1 MKCLCVCVC
10 LLWSLVCGHS
20 RFLLCGV
27 YPAEAIWQ
35 TDSLTVSFG
44 LFDSS
49 EDMCAHVCVC
59 FTTNFCFASLRFHC
73 SAAVHYCRHC
83 DAWSIVEREVL
94 VETDRQSVGQS
105 KVSRTSL
112 NSKRTRDDWT
122 TTDKCS
128 SQREHICCLVLYFV
142 SPTQTFSFSRWKRT
156 NSQRQ
161 MTGRAELSWAQC
173 CAVHEQ

>member
-44 LFDSS
+44 LLDSS

-59 FTTNFCFASLRFHC
+59 FTTANFCFASLRFHC

-122 TTDKCS
+122 
-128 SQREHICCLVLYFV
+128 
-142 SPTQTFSFSRWKRT
+142 
-156 NSQRQ
+156 
-161 MTGRAELSWAQC
+161 RAYLP
-173 CAVHEQ
+173 CALLCFPHSNFFFFPLKEN

>member
-10 LLWSLVCGHS
+10 LFWSLVCGHS

-27 YPAEAIWQ
+27 YPTEAIWQ

-44 LFDSS
+44 LLDSS

-73 SAAVHYCRHC
+73 SAVHYCRHC

-94 VETDRQSVGQS
+94 VETDRRS
-105 KVSRTSL
+105 KVSRTEFEQTNSWRL
-112 NSKRTRDDWT
+112 DNRQMQQSKRT
-122 TTDKCS
+122 
-128 SQREHICCLVLYFV
+128 HLL
-142 SPTQTFSFSRWKRT
+142 P
-156 NSQRQ
+156 
-161 MTGRAELSWAQC
+161 
-173 CAVHEQ
+173 CALLCFPHSNFFFFPLKEN